1 MHTWTGLSKATFALL
16 VSFSFAIRMAPAM
29 ALEKGEM
36 APDFELS
43 AANGNVS
50 LAQYRGKIIYL
61 DFWASWCGPCKQS
74 FPWMNAMQAKYAV
87 KGLQIVSINV
97 DAKRDDATKFLLTN
111 PATFAVGFDPKG
123 LTPAQ
128 YAVKAM
134 PSSYLIGRDGRITFL
149 HRGYAAE
156 DGAKLEQEIRL
167 ALERQ
172 P

>member
-1 MHTWTGLSKATFALL
+1 MHALPGLSKSSFVLLFACL
-16 VSFSFAIRMAPAM
+16 FAIRIAPAI
-29 ALEKGEM
+29 ALEKGAI
-36 APDFELS
+36 APDFELP
-43 AANGNVS
+43 AASGNVS

-74 FPWMNAMQAKYAV
+74 FPWMNAMQAKYAG

-97 DAKRDDATKFLLTN
+97 DAKRDDATKFLVAN
-111 PATFAVGFDPKG
+111 PATFAVGFDPQG
-123 LTPAQ
+123 QTPAL

-134 PSSYLIGRDGRITFL
+134 PSSYLIGRDGRIAFL
-149 HRGYAAE
+149 HRGYAPE
-156 DGAKLEQEIRL
+156 DAAKLEQEIRQ